1 MRLAELV
8 AALSLGVDLGFDQP
22 MEHVLRQSLIALR
35 LAEHVGV
42 EEEARVAVYYAAL
55 LTNVGCHSD
64 AHEQAKWFGDDIGL
78 KADKYEH
85 SLHGPQAAIATLRR
99 FGSGTG
105 MAHRFRLG
113 LELAVSGHR
122 DLSAMIEHHSEM
134 ARRLGEDLGLG
145 TDALAALEASYE
157 QWDGKGWPGRLSGDA
172 VPVAARLALIGEYVE
187 VAHRVGGVAGAR
199 ALLQNRRGKEFDP
212 QLADALDADAELLL
226 AELDTAD
233 AWEAVIG
240 SEPALTVL
248 LSDEQFDAAL
258 LAIADFVDL
267 KSPYSLGHARAVA
280 DLAAAAGETLGLP
293 APDVRALRRAGL
305 VHCFGKLGV
314 SNAILDKRE
323 PLTRGE
329 RERLHLVPYLTHRM
343 LRQSPALREIGDLAA
358 QYGER
363 LDGSGYPHGLSGP
376 ALSQPAR
383 LLAAAH
389 AYQSLREPRAVRSRT
404 PLRPRP
410 SGCAPT
416 CGPAAWTA
424 PPSRRCS
431 TAAGHRCRRRVGGPA
446 GLTAREVDVLALVA
460 RGLTNKEIAARLVI
474 SRKTVANHVEHIYAK
489 IGASNRTAAALF
501 ATRHGLLTRRL
512 HRRQVSL
519 EHLVDRG
526 HQVLRADDHEL
537 GPGLG
542 RGGVAR
548 PDVEAVAGLE
558 GLGVVGEGE
567 RHPARR

>member
-1 MRLAELV
+1 MGGHEGLGHVRLAELV

-35 LAEHVGV
+35 LAERVGV

-85 SLHGPQAAIATLRR
+85 GPHGAQAALATLRR
-99 FGSGTG
+99 FGAGTG

-145 TDALAALEASYE
+145 TDALAALDASYE

-172 VPVAARLALIGEYVE
+172 VPVAARLAMIGEYVE
-187 VAHRVGGVAGAR
+187 VAHRVGGVAAAR
-199 ALLQNRRGKEFDP
+199 ALLRSRRGKEFDP
-212 QLADALDADAELLL
+212 SLADALDADAELLL

-240 SEPALTVL
+240 SEPALTL
-248 LSDEQFDAAL
+248 LLTEDEFDAAL

-280 DLAAAAGETLGLP
+280 ELAAAAGENLGLT
-293 APDVRALRRAGL
+293 APDVRTLRRAGL

-363 LDGSGYPHGLSGP
+363 LDGSGYPHGLAGP
-376 ALSQPAR
+376 ALSQPAQGAGGRAR
-383 LLAAAH
+383 LPVAA
-389 AYQSLREPRAVRSRT
+389 RADGRSGSRT
-404 PLRPRP
+404 PRRPRP

-416 CGPAAWTA
+416 CGPVAWTA

-431 TAAGHRCRRRVGGPA
+431 RLPATAPRAASADRPA
-446 GLTAREVDVLALVA
+446 
-460 RGLTNKEIAARLVI
+460 
-474 SRKTVANHVEHIYAK
+474 
-489 IGASNRTAAALF
+489 
-501 ATRHGLLTRRL
+501 
-512 HRRQVSL
+512 
-519 EHLVDRG
+519 
-526 HQVLRADDHEL
+526 
-537 GPGLG
+537 
-542 RGGVAR
+542 
-548 PDVEAVAGLE
+548 
-558 GLGVVGEGE
+558 
-567 RHPARR
+567 